1 MGGPQDGARPGSRG
15 PASVGGSPRKA
26 GAGLQRPG
34 GAAARGPEREAW
46 SGGSGE
52 KLLSP
57 RALSGTE
64 RPGAVKFQ

>member
-15 PASVGGSPRKA
+15 PASVAGGPRRA
-26 GAGLQRPG
+26 GAAPQRPG
-34 GAAARGPEREAW
+34 EAAARGPGREAG
-46 SGGSGE
+46 SGGAGE

-64 RPGAVKFQ
+64 RPGAVKLQ